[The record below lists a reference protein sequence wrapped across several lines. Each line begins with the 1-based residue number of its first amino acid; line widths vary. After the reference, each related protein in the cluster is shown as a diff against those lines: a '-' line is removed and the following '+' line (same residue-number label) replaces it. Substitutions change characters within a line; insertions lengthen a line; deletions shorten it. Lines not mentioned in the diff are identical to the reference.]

1 MGEGNR
7 AAELVKSYP
16 PTAEN
21 YGKVIN
27 SLKNRFGREDLL
39 IEVYVRELLQLVLQ
53 NTLKSKSMSL
63 ASLYDK
69 IESYLRSLDTLGV
82 TSDKCAAMLFPLVE
96 SALLEEILRA
106 WQRSQTNSTTTRD
119 GEVQNEERISMEVK
133 GFDLATDST
142 DGDKKRRAKMR
153 AKNED
158 TPTAMGLLTTKE
170 KDSTCVFC
178 SSCHDSTRCEKAKK
192 LSLDDRREHAKKKN
206 VCFNCLRAGHN
217 FRQCRIKLNCSWC
230 SMRHLLIMC
239 SNIDKKRVDK
249 KADSVTKDSVKK
261 DFISKEPEEGDCN
274 LANLSSDPEVLMQ
287 TLCVKLRNKDKEI
300 QVRAII
306 DTGSQKLYVTKEMA
320 ENLGYE
326 PVAEQTITH
335 SLFGGQQSKAVRHKK
350 YKIHLSSMDDNY
362 RCNFAAL
369 DQDVICG
376 NLPLIQIGE
385 WGRELK
391 ELGIDASDRHS
402 KREAISVLIGV
413 DVAEK
418 LYTGRIHVLKNGLV
432 AMETYLG
439 WLITGKVPEEKR
451 KYNVVTTAM
460 SLFVNNETVSDLWSL
475 DVLGIR
481 DPIETKTKLEQE
493 ADMHETFLKTVRV
506 NKKRRYEIKLPW
518 LQNHPELPQNK
529 KMALSRLQSTIQKLK
544 ADNVYMEYDAV
555 FLEWLA
561 EGIIERVPE
570 EEKQNWGH
578 YLPHR
583 HVLKEGSTTRI
594 RPVFDASAKEH
605 ASPSLNDCLHKGPN
619 LIELLRFFYVLGKI
633 VSELF
638 QILKRLFLQISI
650 DKTDRDFL
658 RFLWYNVNGKIIIY
672 RHCRVV
678 FGVSSSPFILSAII
692 NLHLNNC
699 LKSLEDFGDDKLR
712 ENIKRLL
719 ESFYVD
725 NSITSIN
732 SRENLNSF
740 ISDAKEI
747 MDRAG
752 FDLRGWEY
760 SHDNSLNNQTTV
772 LGILWD
778 KKSDT
783 LALNVSDFSVLSDS
797 EITKRNILSFAHRV
811 FDPLGVVCPVM
822 LCPRILLQDTWNLDL
837 TWDNVVPDDIKIKF
851 FKWIKDLKNL
861 KEINIPRCFLGEIS
875 ESDNISLHIFCDASK
890 TAYASVIFI
899 RVENCYGVNVYFV
912 QAKTR
917 VAPAKKSTTN
927 TKASIPRLELLA
939 ATIGVR
945 LASNVLNILKVK
957 NMRLFYWTDSST
969 VLAWIKRKCNWA
981 TFVYNRVK
989 EICTLSDPIHW
1000 HHIQG
1005 LSNPADLPSRGCTV
1019 SQLISS
1025 RWWEGPRWLYKKI
1038 ENWPTHDEWSCDEN
1052 EINLELKKTASKK
1065 DSICT
1070 LVTIETNTKK
1080 ENEIFNRFSSFDKM
1094 IRVFVYI
1101 LRFYYN
1107 CRIEVRNR
1115 IKGNPSYKEI
1125 QMSRILLLKLVQ
1137 REVFTDEKDM
1147 RIKHLNAFM
1156 GRDNLIRLKTK
1167 IVMRNDVYNFRYPI
1181 ILPGKHR
1188 IVSLIIK
1195 EKHENLKHAGVE
1207 ILMNVLREEYWII
1220 GGRKVIRSVIT
1231 KCIICR
1237 RHDAK
1242 PCQTVNAPLPVDR
1255 IKGAAVFEV
1264 IGVDF
1269 TGPIYLKGGKKA
1281 WICLFTC
1288 AVFRALHFELVT
1300 SLSTAA
1306 LLMAIRRFIARRGRP
1321 SVIYSDNGTNFVG
1334 LNNMLKDLNFEKL
1347 ARTLAMEQIQWKF
1360 NPPAA
1365 AWWGGFWERL
1375 NRVLKQLLRRTLKK
1389 SCLDYEEMSTVLL
1402 DCETVIN
1409 ARPITFL
1416 SNSEQNI
1423 SPITPSMFLQEIKD
1437 IGVLDLD
1444 KIEKSDLPKRQL
1456 IHRKSHIKIVNNVEI
1471 GDLVLIE
1478 NENAKRINWV
1488 TARVKELIPGKDGN
1502 VRVVRLTT
1510 AKGELV
1516 RPIQKIY
1523 PLELKY
1529 DKSESVMNEIVTD
1542 KYKGVRKSNEC
1553 VENIDDV
1560 TDKVALLALGI
1571 ASEPNHIPPNHALW
1585 TGDLLGSVAI
1595 TWRWWPGAPPCA
1607 SLERGERF
1615 AAVRW
1620 GPVAVIGVY
1629 LPPPG
1634 SPEEYGKWLENIGA
1648 CIDRLRPLPV
1658 LVAGDFNA
1666 WSTAW
1671 GSRQTNV
1678 RGRLLGD
1685 WAACRDLALLNQGSV
1700 STCVRPRGE
1709 SIVDLTWATPA
1720 AANMVSSWRV
1730 AAELEHLSD
1739 HRYISVELRPRA
1751 TRNGTDRPIVEKRWA
1766 IRSIREDVFKASLE
1780 VSGWNRDGRPP
1791 ARLPVQGE
1799 VDQLMEEVTAACDA
1813 SMRRVR
1819 RSPRRSA
1826 YWWSEEIAELRREAT
1841 RRRRVVA
1848 RSRDDPT
1855 RTRALEAYK
1864 EARKELRS
1872 TIVKAKA
1879 EAWGELIQKLDEDPW
1894 GLAYKIV
1901 TKKLRPVPP
1910 R

>member
-1 MGEGNR
+1 
-7 AAELVKSYP
+7 
-16 PTAEN
+16 
-21 YGKVIN
+21 
-27 SLKNRFGREDLL
+27 
-39 IEVYVRELLQLVLQ
+39 
-53 NTLKSKSMSL
+53 
-63 ASLYDK
+63 
-69 IESYLRSLDTLGV
+69 
-82 TSDKCAAMLFPLVE
+82 MLFPLVE
-96 SALLEEILRA
+96 SALPEEILRA
-106 WQRSQTNSTTTRD
+106 WQRSPTNSTTTRD
-119 GEVQNEERISMEVK
+119 GEQSTFQCKDRLSQLISFLEGEVQNEERISMAVK

-178 SSCHDSTRCEKAKK
+178 SSCHDSARCEKAKK
-192 LSLDDRREHAKKKN
+192 LSLYKRRKHAKKKN

-239 SNIDKKRVDK
+239 PNIDKKRVDK

-261 DFISKEPEEGDCN
+261 DSISKEPEEGDCN

-306 DTGSQKLYVTKEMA
+306 DTGSQKSYVTKKMA

-376 NLPLIQIGE
+376 NLPLIQVAE

-413 DVAEK
+413 DVAGK

-439 WLITGKVPEEKR
+439 WLITGKVPEERR

-460 SLFVNNETVSDLWSL
+460 SLFVNNVTVSDLWSL

-481 DPIETKTKLEQE
+481 DPIETRTKLEQE

-570 EEKQNWGH
+570 EEEQNWGH

-583 HVLKEGSTTRI
+583 HVLKEGSTTKI

-619 LIELLRFFYVLGKI
+619 LIELITAILLRFRENSIGIISDIK
-633 VSELF
+633 
-638 QILKRLFLQISI
+638 KAFLQISI

-658 RFLWYNVNGKIIIY
+658 RFLWYDVNGKIIIY

-719 ESFYVD
+719 ESFYVN

-778 KKSDT
+778 KRSET
-783 LALNVSDFSVLSDS
+783 LALNVPDFSVLSDS
-797 EITKRNILSFAHRV
+797 EITKRNILSFAYRV

-822 LCPRILLQDTWNLDL
+822 LY
-837 TWDNVVPDDIKIKF
+837 
-851 FKWIKDLKNL
+851 LKNL
-861 KEINIPRCFLGEIS
+861 KEINIPRCFLEEIS

-1025 RWWEGPRWLYKKI
+1025 RWWEGPRWLYEKI

-1094 IRVFVYI
+1094 IR
-1101 LRFYYN
+1101 
-1107 CRIEVRNR
+1107 
-1115 IKGNPSYKEI
+1115 
-1125 QMSRILLLKLVQ
+1125 
-1137 REVFTDEKDM
+1137 
-1147 RIKHLNAFM
+1147 
-1156 GRDNLIRLKTK
+1156 

-1188 IVSLIIK
+1188 IVSIIIK

-1231 KCIICR
+1231 KCMICR

-1255 IKGAAVFEV
+1255 IKDAAVFEV

-1281 WICLFTC
+1281 WI
-1288 AVFRALHFELVT
+1288 
-1300 SLSTAA
+1300 S
-1306 LLMAIRRFIARRGRP
+1306 
-1321 SVIYSDNGTNFVG
+1321 
-1334 LNNMLKDLNFEKL
+1334 
-1347 ARTLAMEQIQWKF
+1347 
-1360 NPPAA
+1360 
-1365 AWWGGFWERL
+1365 WWGGFWERL

-1402 DCETVIN
+1402 DCEAVIN

-1416 SNSEQNI
+1416 SDSEQNI

-1444 KIEKSDLPKRQL
+1444 KIEKCDLPKRYLYRQKIKEDLRKRLRIEYLGTL

-1542 KYKGVRKSNEC
+1542 KYKGVQKSNEC

-1560 TDKVALLALGI
+1560 TDKVKNKNCRKIESYVTRSGRQVKT
-1571 ASEPNHIPPNHALW
+1571 P
-1585 TGDLLGSVAI
+1585 
-1595 TWRWWPGAPPCA
+1595 
-1607 SLERGERF
+1607 
-1615 AAVRW
+1615 
-1620 GPVAVIGVY
+1620 
-1629 LPPPG
+1629 
-1634 SPEEYGKWLENIGA
+1634 
-1648 CIDRLRPLPV
+1648 DRL
-1658 LVAGDFNA
+1658 FY
-1666 WSTAW
+1666 S
-1671 GSRQTNV
+1671 
-1678 RGRLLGD
+1678 
-1685 WAACRDLALLNQGSV
+1685 
-1700 STCVRPRGE
+1700 
-1709 SIVDLTWATPA
+1709 
-1720 AANMVSSWRV
+1720 
-1730 AAELEHLSD
+1730 
-1739 HRYISVELRPRA
+1739 
-1751 TRNGTDRPIVEKRWA
+1751 
-1766 IRSIREDVFKASLE
+1766 
-1780 VSGWNRDGRPP
+1780 
-1791 ARLPVQGE
+1791 
-1799 VDQLMEEVTAACDA
+1799 
-1813 SMRRVR
+1813 
-1819 RSPRRSA
+1819 
-1826 YWWSEEIAELRREAT
+1826 
-1841 RRRRVVA
+1841 
-1848 RSRDDPT
+1848 
-1855 RTRALEAYK
+1855 
-1864 EARKELRS
+1864 
-1872 TIVKAKA
+1872 
-1879 EAWGELIQKLDEDPW
+1879 
-1894 GLAYKIV
+1894 
-1901 TKKLRPVPP
+1901 
-1910 R
+1910 